1 MQALKIV
8 VPVLAIVLALS
19 ACGGGGGGPTSSQP
33 DSVSVGV
40 VDVAPPLASMTRS
53 LSYRGVSTSYSF
65 PDKLGGWLH
74 IRGDIDAVPGGAA
87 FGVAANNN
95 QGVLEPWAM
104 RPEPASLL
112 SENAALS
119 GYVRWHG
126 MFMGY
131 GANVVVAS
139 DADLSIDLETLDGYF
154 ELSRMGYW
162 TSFEDV
168 SPGTGAVWGTGGL
181 SYVVDVSGNTFT
193 SVSGPDG
200 AVEGI
205 FVGAAHEGMAGTLKR
220 NDLVGAFGG
229 SR

>member
-1 MQALKIV
+1 MNRMAMI
-8 VPVLAIVLALS
+8 AAALS
-19 ACGGGGGGPTSSQP
+19 GVLILAACGGGGGSGPTASQP
-33 DSVSVGV
+33 DPVSVGV
-40 VDVAPPLASMTRS
+40 VDVAPALASMTPH
-53 LSYRGVSTSYSF
+53 LSYRRVSTSYSF
-65 PDKLGGWLH
+65 PDQLGGWLH
-74 IRGDIDAVPGGAA
+74 IRGDIDAVPGAA

-104 RPEPASLL
+104 GPEPASLL

-131 GANVVVAS
+131 GVGVVVAS

-162 TSFEDV
+162 TSFTDV
-168 SPGTGAVWGTGGL
+168 APGTGTIWGTGSLG
-181 SYVVDVSGNTFT
+181 YVVDISGNTFT
-193 SVSGPDG
+193 SVGGADG

-205 FVGAAHEGMAGTLKR
+205 FVGAAHEGMAGTLRR